1 MINVILADDEP
12 IIRNGMIHIIDW
24 ESLGYHL
31 AEAAKDGMEALD
43 YIEQSNIQVLV
54 SDIRMPFL
62 DGLELI
68 KIVKELHPEIYCI
81 LLTSYADFNYA
92 KKAIELGI
100 YSYLL
105 KPVNVDELTHTL
117 GNLKEEIEKIDMH
130 KKYVSNLESYI
141 RQLDA
146 DHHRETVQLSG
157 TASADL
163 GEKFILRHYCDKDFS
178 LTKAAQSVGF
188 EATYYS
194 KLFKQRYKIGFSDYI
209 ISLRIEKAKRLFA
222 TTLYTS
228 SAVCDLIGYE
238 NYSYFSTLFKK
249 KVGISPSKYLES
261 LDGTESKR
269 DCPLCSPF
277 SENSDNS
284 P

>member
-12 IIRNGMIHIIDW
+12 IIRNGMIHIVDW
-24 ESLGYHL
+24 EALGYHL
-31 AEAAKDGMEALD
+31 AEVAKDGMEALD
-43 YIEQSNIQVLV
+43 YIERSNIQVLV

-68 KIVKELHPEIYCI
+68 KIVKELHPDIYCI

-92 KKAIELGI
+92 KTAIELGI

-105 KPVNVDELTHTL
+105 KPVNVNELTHTL
-117 GNLKEEIEKIDMH
+117 GSLKEELERIDMH
-130 KKYVSNLESYI
+130 KKYISNLESYI
-141 RQLDA
+141 RQL
-146 DHHRETVQLSG
+146 ETEHGGQEIHFPDTVSSG
-157 TASADL
+157 L

-178 LTKAAQSVGF
+178 LSKVAQSVGF
-188 EATYYS
+188 ETTYYS

-228 SAVCDLIGYE
+228 AAVCDMIGYE

-261 LDGTESKR
+261 LTVLK
-269 DCPLCSPF
+269 
-277 SENSDNS
+277 NSTT
-284 P
+284 